1 MSAGRRTLP
10 TRVKGWAA
18 AATLLLT
25 VATALPASAQSA
37 VEPPLLLHG
46 RWEGAIGPMT
56 VSYFD
61 RLLAL
66 GHQAGAEGVVV
77 ELETPGG
84 LDLSM
89 RDIVKGIL
97 GSQVPVIVYVHPAG
111 ARSASAG
118 VFITMAAHLAAMTPG
133 TNIGAASPVAIGG
146 QMDSTMAAKV
156 TNDAA
161 AYARSIAHE
170 RGRNAEW
177 AEQAVR
183 KAVSATAEE
192 AVAERIVDLL
202 ATDFDDLLIRLD
214 GRSVRLPSGPRVLH
228 TAGARVQDVPL
239 SLRERLLA
247 LLADPNIAYI
257 FMLLGIYGLIF
268 ELQNP
273 GTILPGVVGVISL
286 LIAFMSFQ
294 TLPLNYAG
302 LALIV
307 LAVVL
312 FVLEIKIPS
321 YGLLTLGGIVAMV
334 LGSLMLFDTMEPAM
348 RVSLQVIITMVV
360 LTVLFFAFAIGLG
373 LRAQRLRVTTGRE
386 GMEGE
391 TGKARTRLEP
401 EGSISV
407 HGEIW
412 QARSMSGMPIEAGSR
427 VKVVKV
433 EGLLLYVL
441 PATEETAGA

>member
-1 MSAGRRTLP
+1 MSPGHRTRTTGP
-10 TRVKGWAA
+10 TGWASLA
-18 AATLLLT
+18 ALLL
-25 VATALPASAQSA
+25 ALLPVLPVRAQPAAGT
-37 VEPPLLLHG
+37 PLVLHG

-61 RLLAL
+61 RLLEL
-66 GHQAGAEGVVV
+66 SHQLKTEAVVV

-89 RDIVKGIL
+89 RDIIKGIL
-97 GSQVPVIVYVHPAG
+97 GSEIPVIVYVHPAG

-118 VFITMAAHLAAMTPG
+118 VFITMAAHVAAMTPG
-133 TNIGAASPVAIGG
+133 TNIGAASPVAIAG

-161 AYARSIAHE
+161 AFARSIAHE
-170 RGRNAEW
+170 RGRNEVW
-177 AEQAVR
+177 AEEAVR
-183 KAVSATAEE
+183 RAVSATAEE
-192 AVAERIVDLL
+192 AVAEGVVDLL
-202 ATDFDDLLIRLD
+202 ADNLDELLARID
-214 GRSVRLPSGPRVLH
+214 GRSVELPSGPRTLH
-228 TAGARVQDVPL
+228 TAGARLQEVPL

-294 TLPLNYAG
+294 MLPLNYAG

-312 FVLEIKIPS
+312 FVLEIKVPS

-348 RVSLQVIITMVV
+348 RVSLQVVITMVI
-360 LTVLFFAFAIGLG
+360 LTVVFFAFAIGLG

-386 GMEGE
+386 GMQGE
-391 TGKARTRLEP
+391 SGKARTRLDP
-401 EGSISV
+401 EGFISV

-412 QARSMSGMPIEAGSR
+412 QARISGGGPIEAGTPVR
-427 VKVVKV
+427 VVKV
-433 EGLLLYVL
+433 EGLLLYVQ
-441 PATEETAGA
+441 PVEEDKSGA

>member
-1 MSAGRRTLP
+1 MSAGRRTHT
-10 TRVKGWAA
+10 TRLTGWAA
-18 AATLLLT
+18 TILLLFI
-25 VATALPASAQSA
+25 VPPAGLQAQPSTG
-37 VEPPLLLHG
+37 PPLLLHG

-66 GHQAGAEGVVV
+66 GHQTGAEAMIV

-89 RDIVKGIL
+89 RDIIKGIL
-97 GSQVPVIVYVHPAG
+97 GSEIPVIVYVHPAG
-111 ARSASAG
+111 ARAASAG
-118 VFITMAAHLAAMTPG
+118 VFITLAAHVAAMTPG

-161 AYARSIAHE
+161 AYARSLAHE

-192 AVAERIVDLL
+192 AVAAAVVDLL
-202 ATDFDDLLIRLD
+202 ATDFDDLLAQLE
-214 GRSVRLPSGPRVLH
+214 GRSVRLPSGPRELH
-228 TAGARVQDVPL
+228 TTGARVEEVPIN
-239 SLRERLLA
+239 LRERLLA
-247 LLADPNIAYI
+247 MLADPNIAYI

-360 LTVLFFAFAIGLG
+360 LTVIFFAFAIGLG
-373 LRAQRLRVTTGRE
+373 LRAQRLRVTTGWE
-386 GMEGE
+386 GMVGE
-391 TGKARTRLEP
+391 TGKARTRLDP

-412 QARSMSGMPIEAGSR
+412 QARSLSGVPIEAGTR
-427 VKVVKV
+427 VKVAKV

-441 PATEETAGA
+441 PVTEEKAGA